1 MANSGFATLLTV
13 VTMKSALGVAAWL
26 LMFVYPANAQ
36 AGFNHS
42 YDFNLFFHQFRTVLV
57 DNDTIVFIGNSNAV
71 DSPYIQ
77 SALIGRVDS
86 FGNVLSYNTIR
97 DSLGGY
103 LDVGENIA
111 KTSDGNYAFTSAI
124 LFRKSDALYKFGK
137 DLSLKSVYEFTDTVN
152 LAVFYKGIIALDN
165 GYLLSGYVRRPDHKY
180 DAFARKLDSLGNTM
194 WVKLYG
200 SPFQSEYVVG
210 MSALTD
216 TTFIL
221 CGGEGSS
228 LTDPDEY
235 RSRVWII
242 DSSGIV
248 LKTWYSLDSL
258 KAMGIKE
265 ARPLDG
271 GGIIA
276 FSQTFLGYN
285 PWGDYMLQ
293 PTLIKFD
300 DDLQIEWIKRFGPAH
315 SSFSYWEDLR
325 PTPDGNFIGVGKV
338 APYDLADLN
347 AHLYGW
353 LYKFTP
359 EGDSIWAR
367 ADLSTIPYQ
376 SGIDDNVFGGV
387 DFLSSGSIVAGGNSY
402 INGQLYGWIIK
413 VTPDGC
419 IDTLLCQ
426 PSAARPA
433 APVPAPAVF
442 PNPASGQAYVRYSL
456 PGGAEFQLYDAM
468 GRLALQQRLPGGDRQ
483 ETLLLA
489 GLASGIYYWQITAA
503 GEMLAGGKLV
513 LH

>member
-1 MANSGFATLLTV
+1 
-13 VTMKSALGVAAWL
+13 
-26 LMFVYPANAQ
+26 
-36 AGFNHS
+36 
-42 YDFNLFFHQFRTVLV
+42 
-57 DNDTIVFIGNSNAV
+57 
-71 DSPYIQ
+71 
-77 SALIGRVDS
+77 
-86 FGNVLSYNTIR
+86 
-97 DSLGGY
+97 
-103 LDVGENIA
+103 
-111 KTSDGNYAFTSAI
+111 
-124 LFRKSDALYKFGK
+124 
-137 DLSLKSVYEFTDTVN
+137 
-152 LAVFYKGIIALDN
+152 
-165 GYLLSGYVRRPDHKY
+165 
-180 DAFARKLDSLGNTM
+180 
-194 WVKLYG
+194 
-200 SPFQSEYVVG
+200 
-210 MSALTD
+210 
-216 TTFIL
+216 
-221 CGGEGSS
+221 
-228 LTDPDEY
+228 
-235 RSRVWII
+235 
-242 DSSGIV
+242 
-248 LKTWYSLDSL
+248 
-258 KAMGIKE
+258 
-265 ARPLDG
+265 
-271 GGIIA
+271 
-276 FSQTFLGYN
+276 
-285 PWGDYMLQ
+285 
-293 PTLIKFD
+293 
-300 DDLQIEWIKRFGPAH
+300 
-315 SSFSYWEDLR
+315 
-325 PTPDGNFIGVGKV
+325 V

-402 INGQLYGWIIK
+402 INGQFYGWIIK

-426 PSAARPA
+426 PLAARPA